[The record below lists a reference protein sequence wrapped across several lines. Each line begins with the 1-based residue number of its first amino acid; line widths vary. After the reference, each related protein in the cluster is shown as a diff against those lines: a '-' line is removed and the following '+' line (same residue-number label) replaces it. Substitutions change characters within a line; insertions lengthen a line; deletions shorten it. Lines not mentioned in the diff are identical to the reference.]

1 MTNNTVIVGA
11 QWGDEGKGKIVDYLA
26 DQHDVVVRFQGGH
39 NAGHT
44 LVIDGQRFALH
55 VVPSGIMREG
65 VTSIVGN
72 GVVLS
77 MSKLLQEL
85 DDLAKL
91 GIPDPYGRILVSEAT
106 PLIFDSHVALDLAR
120 EEARRKGGAIKIG
133 TTGRGIGP
141 AYEDKVA
148 RRAVRAHH
156 LRNPAVFEQR
166 LRELVALHNAQ
177 LRLLGAQEVDAD
189 TIVAGALLDG
199 VRILPLVADT
209 SAYLHDAMKAGKR
222 LLFEGA
228 QGALLDVDHGTYPFV
243 TSSNCVASTAAA
255 GSGVGANA
263 LHHVLGVVKAYT
275 TRVAAGAL
283 PTELD
288 LNTEGTPGW
297 VMSNVGGEK
306 GTTTGRIR
314 RCGWLDIPVLRRS
327 IELNGLEGLCLTKM
341 DVLDELDE
349 LQICV
354 AYEYNGQRVER
365 FPIDPEIADKV
376 TPIYERFPGWKE
388 KSAGVTSWDAL
399 PEGARRYVERI
410 EELTGCPIPL
420 VSTGPDRDHT
430 IVR

>member
-1 MTNNTVIVGA
+1 M
-11 QWGDEGKGKIVDYLA
+11 
-26 DQHDVVVRFQGGH
+26 
-39 NAGHT
+39 
-44 LVIDGQRFALH
+44 
-55 VVPSGIMREG
+55 
-65 VTSIVGN
+65 
-72 GVVLS
+72 
-77 MSKLLQEL
+77 
-85 DDLAKL
+85 
-91 GIPDPYGRILVSEAT
+91 
-106 PLIFDSHVALDLAR
+106 
-120 EEARRKGGAIKIG
+120 
-133 TTGRGIGP
+133 
-141 AYEDKVA
+141 
-148 RRAVRAHH
+148 
-156 LRNPAVFEQR
+156 
-166 LRELVALHNAQ
+166 
-177 LRLLGAQEVDAD
+177 
-189 TIVAGALLDG
+189 
-199 VRILPLVADT
+199 
-209 SAYLHDAMKAGKR
+209 
-222 LLFEGA
+222 
-228 QGALLDVDHGTYPFV
+228 
-243 TSSNCVASTAAA
+243 ASTAAA

-365 FPIDPEIADKV
+365 FPIDPELADKV
-376 TPIYERFPGWKE
+376 TPIYERFPVWKA